1 MMSPERGDLRL
12 KGLVQRGETITVTFD
27 DQPITAYKGES
38 VAAALWAA
46 GIRTLRTTAKRGSP
60 RGVFC
65 GIGACQDCL
74 VIVDGRSSQRA
85 CRTAVRD
92 GMTIATQSGFG
103 EWS

>member
-1 MMSPERGDLRL
+1 MSSKPDDLRL
-12 KGLVQRGETITVTFD
+12 EGLVRRGETITVTLD
-27 DQPITAYKGES
+27 GQPVTAYEGES

-65 GIGACQDCL
+65 GIGVCQDCL
-74 VIVDGRSSQRA
+74 VTIDGRPSQRA
-85 CRTAVRD
+85 CRTVVRD
-92 GMTIATQSGFG
+92 GMAIATQPGYG

>member
-1 MMSPERGDLRL
+1 MSSKRDDLRL
-12 KGLVQRGETITVTFD
+12 EGIVRRGEMISVTVD
-27 DQPITAYKGES
+27 GQSITAYEGET

-46 GIRTLRTTAKRGSP
+46 GIRTLRTTAKGGAP

-65 GIGACQDCL
+65 GIGVCQDCL
-74 VIVDGRSSQRA
+74 VAIDGRPSQQA

-92 GMTIATQSGFG
+92 GMTIATQSGYG